1 MKRFIMLVGL
11 AIAGYALVSLP
22 ASAGLRA
29 GTTTCTG
36 TFSNLTVMGNLN
48 VPSGATCTLYYPTV
62 AGNVTVEGHLDARG
76 LPGDSVFSFGGN
88 VIVDGGE
95 LWLWHGG
102 SIAKNLTITN
112 SDGFQDLGRGTVE
125 IGGNLTYSDNAGD
138 GVVHSVGD
146 ASGFYWGDGQTDVE
160 GNITI
165 ESNAGLSV
173 IQLTATAGGNI
184 TMNNNSVVG
193 TTISPPTIG
202 VFNSTAGQNLNC
214 QENTPAPT
222 GSSNSVGKFKTG
234 QCSGL

>member
-1 MKRFIMLVGL
+1 MKHFIILVGL
-11 AIAGYALVSLP
+11 AVAGCALVSLP
-22 ASAGLRA
+22 ASAALRA

-36 TFSNLTVMGNLN
+36 TFSYQTFTGNLD
-48 VPSGATCTLYYPTV
+48 VPSGETCTLYYPTV
-62 AGNVTVEGHLDARG
+62 TGNVTVEGHLDARG
-76 LPGDSVFSFGGN
+76 APGDTVFSFGGN
-88 VIVDGGE
+88 VTVNGGE

-146 ASGFYWGDGQTDVE
+146 ASGFYWGDGQTHVG

-165 ESNAGLSV
+165 ESNTGLSV

-184 TMNNNSVVG
+184 TVNNNSVVG

-202 VFNSTAGQNLNC
+202 VFYSTAGRNLNC

-222 GSSNSVGKFKTG
+222 GYNNSVGMFKTG